1 MRQQLEELI
10 ALSRYAGNR
19 PEYVQGGG
27 GNTSAK
33 LAPGNMLIKASGS
46 ELGDMNPD
54 LGYVLVEYA
63 QIIDG
68 IHAGHTNDEFNAL
81 IRSAVS
87 AASPLQ
93 GRPSI
98 EAGFHAVL
106 GRCVLHTHAVYAN
119 VLNCCTEGERL
130 IPELFPDAFLVGYG
144 EPGLGITRAVELA
157 TRSASAEGVAF
168 MQNHGV
174 IVWGETADAVI
185 TMHESLNN
193 NIRESLSLTA
203 FDVGQPVAQAS
214 GRVLFPDQ
222 AVYLGAGA
230 DTRSAAA
237 RQTLAAAAYIE
248 TSLTMLGFS
257 PRYLTSEQVKVLN
270 GMESERYRLQQAS
283 R

>member
-10 ALSRYAGNR
+10 TLSRYAGSR

-27 GNTSAK
+27 GNTSVK

-46 ELGDMNPD
+46 ELGEMSHD

-68 IHAGHTNDEFNAL
+68 IHAGYTNDEFNAL
-81 IRSAVS
+81 IRGAVS
-87 AASPLQ
+87 ALSPLA

-98 EAGFHAVL
+98 EAGFHAML

-119 VLNCCTEGERL
+119 VLNCCVEGERL
-130 IPELFPDAFLVGYG
+130 IRDLFADALLVGYG
-144 EPGLGITRAVELA
+144 EPGLGITQAVELA
-157 TRSASAEGVAF
+157 AGSVGEEGVAF

-185 TMHESLNN
+185 TKHESLNN
-193 NIRESLSLTA
+193 SIRESLSLA
-203 FDVGQPVAQAS
+203 EFDVGQPVAQAS

-230 DTRSAAA
+230 DSHSAAA
-237 RQTLAAAAYIE
+237 CQTLAAAAYIE
-248 TSLTMLGFS
+248 TSLVTLGFS
-257 PRYLTSEQVKVLN
+257 PRYLTSEQVNVLN
-270 GMESERYRLQQAS
+270 GMESEKYRLQQAS